1 MMGDSGLNLPNA
13 ISLGRLLLVP
23 LAIWLI
29 LGGRYGAA
37 FWVFVAAGV
46 SDGLDGFIAKRFNL
60 RTRLGALLDPI
71 ADKALL
77 VSVFVALFWRDVLPS
92 WLVILVVFRDAMIV
106 GGFLLLMAMAVPRQV
121 DPLYISKLNTL
132 VQITLVAFELA
143 RLGLGAEAHAATTL
157 LIWLTALTTMLSGF
171 SYLVRWARW
180 LSNSEAAL

>member
-1 MMGDSGLNLPNA
+1 
-13 ISLGRLLLVP
+13 
-23 LAIWLI
+23 
-29 LGGRYGAA
+29 
-37 FWVFVAAGV
+37 
-46 SDGLDGFIAKRFNL
+46 
-60 RTRLGALLDPI
+60 
-71 ADKALL
+71 
-77 VSVFVALFWRDVLPS
+77 
-92 WLVILVVFRDAMIV
+92 
-106 GGFLLLMAMAVPRQV
+106 MAVPRQV